1 MTKRPTGT
9 PTRAPK
15 PAPERVENQ
24 PVNDESLSAEAS
36 PTIGI
41 SGRASQRA
49 QSAEEAEQRYV
60 AARDAWTKA
69 MRACSSGRPAD
80 LAALAVAQEAYEE
93 ALAEQE
99 RWASG
104 AALASIPVQPDRPSS
119 LNGIVEQ
126 EMARRRVQELEA
138 ASQRPKGIRGFFRR
152 RRGQ

>member
-1 MTKRPTGT
+1 MTKRLTGT
-9 PTRAPK
+9 RGRAAKAAPK
-15 PAPERVENQ
+15 PVEDD
-24 PVNDESLSAEAS
+24 PPREEPSSTS
-36 PTIGI
+36 GI
-41 SGRASQRA
+41 RQRADQRA

-60 AARDAWTKA
+60 AAREAWTQA

-104 AALASIPVQPDRPSS
+104 VALTSTPVQPDRPSS

-126 EMARRRVQELEA
+126 EMARRRVHELEA
-138 ASQRPKGIRGFFRR
+138 ESQRPKGIRGFFRR